1 MKCNTPKASSVHSER
16 LFSGGK
22 LVLETKCNHL
32 DDENF
37 EKLLLL
43 NFNKN
48 LYGAIHKRRLL
59 RGGGRG
65 SPLKADLLHK
75 SI

>member
-1 MKCNTPKASSVHSER
+1 MKFNATEVSSAHSER

-48 LYGAIHKRRLL
+48 L
-59 RGGGRG
+59 
-65 SPLKADLLHK
+65 
-75 SI
+75 